1 MNHLPIEQ
9 SWLTLTHLLNDLKS
23 NDADIPGYINNE
35 LGIIRSQISSY
46 KRDPTHP
53 DLINELARADMS
65 LNEVQGVLL
74 SLAAE
79 ISSEYEDE
87 WLDKLGR
94 AMRGEE
100 VYPMPQDRS
109 KYIVNVP
116 PGFSYARIT
125 LKNPISEDRVQEIAE
140 EYGLI
145 IEFDSDVTIAIY
157 GDKAVVQ
164 TAIKE
169 MAPFFQE

>member
-1 MNHLPIEQ
+1 MNRLPIEQ
-9 SWLTLTHLLNDLKS
+9 SWLILTHLLNDLKKQGS
-23 NDADIPGYINNE
+23 EIPQNINNE
-35 LGIIRSQISSY
+35 LGIIKSQISSY

-65 LNEVQGVLL
+65 LNEVQGILL
-74 SLAAE
+74 KLAAG

-100 VYPMPQDRS
+100 VYPMPQDRA
-109 KYIVNVP
+109 KFIVNVP

-125 LKNPISEDRVQEIAE
+125 LKNPISEDRIQELAE

-157 GDKAVVQ
+157 GEKEIVQ
-164 TAIKE
+164 TALKE
-169 MAPFFQE
+169 MAPLFSE